1 VWFVLEKRNWCMKP
15 VKVEN
20 MKSVVRWREKR
31 NRSVVCGK
39 WN

>member
-1 VWFVLEKRNWCMKP
+1 MKP

>member
-1 VWFVLEKRNWCMKP
+1 MWFVLEKRNWCMKP

-31 NRSVVCGK
+31 NRYVVCGK